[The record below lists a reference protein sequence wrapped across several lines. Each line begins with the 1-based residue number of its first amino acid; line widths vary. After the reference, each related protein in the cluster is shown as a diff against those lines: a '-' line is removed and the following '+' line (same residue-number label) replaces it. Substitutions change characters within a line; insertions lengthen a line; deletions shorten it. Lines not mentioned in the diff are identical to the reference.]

1 LHIRT
6 PPYIHVAC
14 TLAAGPHTTPLA
26 LRQLDRPLAT
36 SNSHTA
42 VHATPTQHYPPILRM
57 VIVSSSRRVHSSS
70 PTTRDV
76 TRHLASVTT
85 SSQEIRPM
93 HTARILQGEF
103 TRCRACGPSSAP
115 CVPHAIPDI
124 YTHAHTH
131 PGKTRHMCN
140 VCACLT
146 GRGVYI
152 IHTIHDTHRTQFPV
166 YIHGPLHACT
176 DREGCPY
183 THTQPYLIR
192 HIYTCVL
199 CVSDNGC
206 LYPRP
211 FLYDFSYVYRAY
223 CAESAVQ
230 FSTVS
235 HHVARSRSRRDT
247 RRARRPW
254 WRDLSLPTPSL

>member
-1 LHIRT
+1 ML
-6 PPYIHVAC
+6 PPHSTTRLYFVWSLYRRVGVYI
-14 TLAAGPHTTPLA
+14 L
-26 LRQLDRPLAT
+26 LRQPPEMSRDI
-36 SNSHTA
+36 SH
-42 VHATPTQHYPPILRM
+42 R
-57 VIVSSSRRVHSSS
+57 
-70 PTTRDV
+70 
-76 TRHLASVTT
+76 SVTT

-192 HIYTCVL
+192 HIHVCFAYLTTAVYTRAPFCTICHTYTVRIVQRVQ
-199 CVSDNGC
+199 CSSAQC
-206 LYPRP
+206 L
-211 FLYDFSYVYRAY
+211 
-223 CAESAVQ
+223 
-230 FSTVS
+230 T
-235 HHVARSRSRRDT
+235 T
-247 RRARRPW
+247 
-254 WRDLSLPTPSL
+254 

>member
-1 LHIRT
+1 ML
-6 PPYIHVAC
+6 PPHSTTRLYFVWSLYRRVGVYI
-14 TLAAGPHTTPLA
+14 L
-26 LRQLDRPLAT
+26 LRQPPEMSRDI
-36 SNSHTA
+36 SH
-42 VHATPTQHYPPILRM
+42 R
-57 VIVSSSRRVHSSS
+57 
-70 PTTRDV
+70 
-76 TRHLASVTT
+76 SVTT

-176 DREGCPY
+176 DREGCSN